1 MKQFKTLHKNG
12 KNSQAKGKKK
22 ALTERGWQWTPCCWG
37 VAKRVWVWAAT
48 SRPALRYQ
56 RSSECKFEDFSRPA
70 PGPHTRSQAVGMQI
84 SVAGGSAQSRMIKQS
99 RMTKCQGLCKSVP
112 ACSLGHSALHQT
124 LWRHHHSEENGA
136 QLLPCLLPALRKVC
150 MAESW
155 TSIFYFCS
163 SHSLGPISS

>member
-1 MKQFKTLHKNG
+1 MG
-12 KNSQAKGKKK
+12 KIPRPKGKKSLNRK
-22 ALTERGWQWTPCCWG
+22 RLTVDSLLLRCGQASRGVSCHLMASPE
-37 VAKRVWVWAAT
+37 VSKELRVQV
-48 SRPALRYQ
+48 
-56 RSSECKFEDFSRPA
+56 EDFSRPA

-84 SVAGGSAQSRMIKQS
+84 SVASGSAQSRMIKQS

-150 MAESW
+150 MAES
-155 TSIFYFCS
+155 
-163 SHSLGPISS
+163 

>member
-1 MKQFKTLHKNG
+1 MQ
-12 KNSQAKGKKK
+12 
-22 ALTERGWQWTPCCWG
+22 
-37 VAKRVWVWAAT
+37 V
-48 SRPALRYQ
+48 
-56 RSSECKFEDFSRPA
+56 EDFSRPA

-84 SVAGGSAQSRMIKQS
+84 SVASGSAQSRIIKQS

-150 MAESW
+150 VAES
-155 TSIFYFCS
+155 
-163 SHSLGPISS
+163 